1 MLILSQWGYTMKVTI
16 RFLLWLKE
24 KSGTNELTLEIK
36 DGATIADVFEELKRR
51 ISGLSKY
58 LDSVFTEH
66 SHISVILNGRSVNN
80 RSYVV
85 KDGDIIELAPLVSG
99 G

>member
-1 MLILSQWGYTMKVTI
+1 MLILFQWGFTVKVTI

-36 DGATIADVFEELKRR
+36 DGATIADVFEEIKRR
-51 ISGLSKY
+51 IDGLSKY
-58 LDSVFTEH
+58 LDSIFTEH
-66 SHISVILNGRSVNN
+66 SHISVIVNGWSVNN
-80 RSYVV
+80 RSYAV

>member
-1 MLILSQWGYTMKVTI
+1 MLILSQRGCTVKVTI

-51 ISGLSKY
+51 IDGLSKY
-58 LDSVFTEH
+58 LDSVFTEY

-80 RSYVV
+80 RSYLV

>member
-1 MLILSQWGYTMKVTI
+1 MLILFQWGFTVKVTI

-36 DGATIADVFEELKRR
+36 DGATIADVFEEIKRR
-51 ISGLSKY
+51 IDGLSKY
-58 LDSVFTEH
+58 LDSIFTEH
-66 SHISVILNGRSVNN
+66 SHISVIVNGWSVNN

-85 KDGDIIELAPLVSG
+85 KDGDIIELTPLVSG

>member
-1 MLILSQWGYTMKVTI
+1 MKVTV

-36 DGATIADVFEELKRR
+36 DGATIADVFEEIKKR
-51 ISGLSKY
+51 INGLSKY
-58 LDSVFTEH
+58 LDNAFTDN
-66 SHISVILNGRSVNN
+66 SSISVIVNGQSVNN
-80 RSYVV
+80 GSYIL
-85 KDGDIIELAPLVSG
+85 KDGDVIELAPLVSG

>member
-1 MLILSQWGYTMKVTI
+1 MKVTV

-36 DGATIADVFEELKRR
+36 DGATIADVFEEIKRR
-51 ISGLSKY
+51 INGLSKY
-58 LDSVFTEH
+58 LDNAFTNN
-66 SHISVILNGRSVNN
+66 SSISVIVNGQSVNN
-80 RSYVV
+80 GSYVL
-85 KDGDIIELAPLVSG
+85 KDGDVIELAPLVSG